1 MRRASATGSDVPDP
15 DHDLTD
21 TPRRRRRRRKP
32 DVATT
37 AEQHVP
43 ADARETS
50 EASDAP
56 SEQSSGRSR
65 FSRLRD
71 LVRRVDRHPRLLALT
86 GWLRRAVPG
95 DPSYG
100 DPLSVSGAGPGSVVG
115 RQLASVA
122 ARHPSVLR
130 EVGLGALQVWQA
142 HAGNYPRDVGEREMA
157 VLFTDLAGFST
168 WTLRVGDD
176 LAVRMLREVGAA
188 VEPLISHHGHVVKW
202 LGDGIMAVF
211 PDADSA
217 VEAAIAARDA
227 TRAVDVDGHTLSLR
241 AGVHVGRPHK
251 LGDDYFG
258 RDVNIAA
265 RVAAAAGPD
274 EVLISSTVRDNLR
287 DQRPRLSGRR
297 FDAKGV
303 PDDIRVWT
311 VKAS

>member
-1 MRRASATGSDVPDP
+1 MGRAPSAGDNAADVDGNLPRP
-15 DHDLTD
+15 A
-21 TPRRRRRRRKP
+21 RRRRARSTPLEETTPTPGDESGNRRK
-32 DVATT
+32 
-37 AEQHVP
+37 
-43 ADARETS
+43 
-50 EASDAP
+50 
-56 SEQSSGRSR
+56 
-65 FSRLRD
+65 LRR
-71 LVRRVDRHPRLLALT
+71 VRNLALRVDRHPRLLALT
-86 GWLRRAVPG
+86 DWLRRAIPG
-95 DPSYG
+95 DPRYG

-130 EVGLGALQVWQA
+130 EIGLGALQVWQA
-142 HAGNYPRDVGEREMA
+142 HAGSDPRDVDDRELA

-168 WTLRVGDD
+168 WTLHVGDE

-188 VEPLISHHGHVVKW
+188 VEPLISHHGHIVKW

-211 PDADSA
+211 PDADTA

-227 TRAVDVDGHTLSLR
+227 TRAVDVAGHSLSLR

-274 EVLISSTVRDNLR
+274 EVLISSSARDDLR
-287 DQRPRLSGRR
+287 DQRVRLSHRR

-311 VKAS
+311 VSGT